1 MDVAVAY
8 IKLNNSHVF
17 ILFISI
23 IFYISLSIL
32 FYNRNHNFSIFSIV
46 LNSFYYIKMIFVG
59 YSLAITKKREFFHL
73 KNGIIKIKKEY
84 VMLIYSKQYLKN
96 IYSPELIEFDVEL
109 RIKEIRKIYTEK
121 IEEIKKYLNYR
132 QEKTS
137 DLSIINKIDK
147 ILEAVTSIISDKN
160 FIKIK
165 TLDISIEK
173 NIMQIDIIVN
183 TINEKSAQFN
193 LDLKNS
199 TLDIISRINSQ
210 IY

>member
-1 MDVAVAY
+1 
-8 IKLNNSHVF
+8 
-17 ILFISI
+17 
-23 IFYISLSIL
+23 
-32 FYNRNHNFSIFSIV
+32 
-46 LNSFYYIKMIFVG
+46 
-59 YSLAITKKREFFHL
+59 
-73 KNGIIKIKKEY
+73 
-84 VMLIYSKQYLKN
+84 MLIYSKQYLKN
-96 IYSPELIEFDVEL
+96 IYSRELIQFDVEL
-109 RIKEIRKIYTEK
+109 RIKEIKKIYTEK

-132 QEKTS
+132 QKKTS

-199 TLDIISRINSQ
+199 IFIIIFEINSQ
-210 IY
+210 IL

>member
-1 MDVAVAY
+1 
-8 IKLNNSHVF
+8 
-17 ILFISI
+17 
-23 IFYISLSIL
+23 
-32 FYNRNHNFSIFSIV
+32 
-46 LNSFYYIKMIFVG
+46 
-59 YSLAITKKREFFHL
+59 
-73 KNGIIKIKKEY
+73 
-84 VMLIYSKQYLKN
+84 MLIYSKQYLKN
-96 IYSPELIEFDVEL
+96 IYSQELIQFDVEL

-132 QEKTS
+132 QKKTS

-147 ILEAVTSIISDKN
+147 ILETVTSIISDKN

-165 TLDISIEK
+165 DISIEK

-199 TLDIISRINSQ
+199 TLDIISKINSQ
-210 IY
+210 IL

>member
-1 MDVAVAY
+1 
-8 IKLNNSHVF
+8 
-17 ILFISI
+17 
-23 IFYISLSIL
+23 
-32 FYNRNHNFSIFSIV
+32 
-46 LNSFYYIKMIFVG
+46 
-59 YSLAITKKREFFHL
+59 
-73 KNGIIKIKKEY
+73 
-84 VMLIYSKQYLKN
+84 MLIYSKQYLKN
-96 IYSPELIEFDVEL
+96 IYSQELIQFDVEL

-132 QEKTS
+132 QKKTS

-165 TLDISIEK
+165 ILDISIEK

-199 TLDIISRINSQ
+199 IFIIIFEINSQ

>member
-1 MDVAVAY
+1 
-8 IKLNNSHVF
+8 
-17 ILFISI
+17 
-23 IFYISLSIL
+23 
-32 FYNRNHNFSIFSIV
+32 
-46 LNSFYYIKMIFVG
+46 
-59 YSLAITKKREFFHL
+59 
-73 KNGIIKIKKEY
+73 
-84 VMLIYSKQYLKN
+84 MLIYSKQYSKN
-96 IYSPELIEFDVEL
+96 IYSPELIQFDVEL

-132 QEKTS
+132 QKKTS

-165 TLDISIEK
+165 TLDIFKK

>member
-1 MDVAVAY
+1 
-8 IKLNNSHVF
+8 
-17 ILFISI
+17 
-23 IFYISLSIL
+23 
-32 FYNRNHNFSIFSIV
+32 
-46 LNSFYYIKMIFVG
+46 
-59 YSLAITKKREFFHL
+59 
-73 KNGIIKIKKEY
+73 
-84 VMLIYSKQYLKN
+84 MLIYSKQYLKN
-96 IYSPELIEFDVEL
+96 IYSRELIQFDVEL

-132 QEKTS
+132 QKKAS
-137 DLSIINKIDK
+137 DLSIINEIDK

-183 TINEKSAQFN
+183 TINEKSSEFN

-210 IY
+210 IL

>member
-1 MDVAVAY
+1 
-8 IKLNNSHVF
+8 
-17 ILFISI
+17 
-23 IFYISLSIL
+23 
-32 FYNRNHNFSIFSIV
+32 
-46 LNSFYYIKMIFVG
+46 
-59 YSLAITKKREFFHL
+59 
-73 KNGIIKIKKEY
+73 
-84 VMLIYSKQYLKN
+84 MLIYSKQYLKN
-96 IYSPELIEFDVEL
+96 IYSRELIQFDVEL

-132 QEKTS
+132 QEKTA

>member
-1 MDVAVAY
+1 
-8 IKLNNSHVF
+8 
-17 ILFISI
+17 
-23 IFYISLSIL
+23 
-32 FYNRNHNFSIFSIV
+32 
-46 LNSFYYIKMIFVG
+46 
-59 YSLAITKKREFFHL
+59 
-73 KNGIIKIKKEY
+73 
-84 VMLIYSKQYLKN
+84 MLIYSKQYLKN
-96 IYSPELIEFDVEL
+96 IYSRELIQFDVEL
-109 RIKEIRKIYTEK
+109 RIKEIKKIYTEK

-132 QEKTS
+132 QKKTS

-165 TLDISIEK
+165 DISIEK

-199 TLDIISRINSQ
+199 TLDIISKINLQ
-210 IY
+210 IL

>member
-1 MDVAVAY
+1 
-8 IKLNNSHVF
+8 
-17 ILFISI
+17 
-23 IFYISLSIL
+23 
-32 FYNRNHNFSIFSIV
+32 
-46 LNSFYYIKMIFVG
+46 
-59 YSLAITKKREFFHL
+59 
-73 KNGIIKIKKEY
+73 
-84 VMLIYSKQYLKN
+84 MLIYSKQYLKN

-183 TINEKSAQFN
+183 TINEKSTEFN

-210 IY
+210 IL

>member
-1 MDVAVAY
+1 
-8 IKLNNSHVF
+8 
-17 ILFISI
+17 
-23 IFYISLSIL
+23 
-32 FYNRNHNFSIFSIV
+32 
-46 LNSFYYIKMIFVG
+46 
-59 YSLAITKKREFFHL
+59 
-73 KNGIIKIKKEY
+73 
-84 VMLIYSKQYLKN
+84 MLIYSKQYLKN
-96 IYSPELIEFDVEL
+96 IYSQELIQFDVEL

-132 QEKTS
+132 QKKTS

-165 TLDISIEK
+165 TLNISIEK

-183 TINEKSAQFN
+183 TINEKSVQFN

-199 TLDIISRINSQ
+199 TLDIISKINSQ
-210 IY
+210 IL

>member
-1 MDVAVAY
+1 
-8 IKLNNSHVF
+8 
-17 ILFISI
+17 
-23 IFYISLSIL
+23 
-32 FYNRNHNFSIFSIV
+32 
-46 LNSFYYIKMIFVG
+46 
-59 YSLAITKKREFFHL
+59 
-73 KNGIIKIKKEY
+73 
-84 VMLIYSKQYLKN
+84 MLIYSKQYLKN
-96 IYSPELIEFDVEL
+96 IYSRELIQFDVEL
-109 RIKEIRKIYTEK
+109 RIKEIKKIYTEK

-132 QEKTS
+132 QKKTS

-165 TLDISIEK
+165 DISIEK

-210 IY
+210 IL

>member
-1 MDVAVAY
+1 MV
-8 IKLNNSHVF
+8 
-17 ILFISI
+17 
-23 IFYISLSIL
+23 
-32 FYNRNHNFSIFSIV
+32 
-46 LNSFYYIKMIFVG
+46 FVG
-59 YSLAITKKREFFHL
+59 YLLAISKKREFFHL

-96 IYSPELIEFDVEL
+96 IYSRELIQFDVEL

-132 QEKTS
+132 QKKAS
-137 DLSIINKIDK
+137 DLSIINEIDK

-183 TINEKSAQFN
+183 TINEKSSEFN

-210 IY
+210 IL

>member
-1 MDVAVAY
+1 
-8 IKLNNSHVF
+8 
-17 ILFISI
+17 
-23 IFYISLSIL
+23 
-32 FYNRNHNFSIFSIV
+32 
-46 LNSFYYIKMIFVG
+46 
-59 YSLAITKKREFFHL
+59 
-73 KNGIIKIKKEY
+73 
-84 VMLIYSKQYLKN
+84 MLIYSKQYLKN

-132 QEKTS
+132 QKKTS
-137 DLSIINKIDK
+137 DLYIINKIDK

-165 TLDISIEK
+165 DISIEK

-183 TINEKSAQFN
+183 TINEKLAQFN

-199 TLDIISRINSQ
+199 TLDIISKINSQ
-210 IY
+210 I